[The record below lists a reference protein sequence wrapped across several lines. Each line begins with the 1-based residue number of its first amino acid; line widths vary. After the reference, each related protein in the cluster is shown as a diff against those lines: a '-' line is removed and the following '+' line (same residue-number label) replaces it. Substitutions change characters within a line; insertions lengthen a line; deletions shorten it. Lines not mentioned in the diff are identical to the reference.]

1 MSVTTLVTGG
11 SGMLGSSIKNL
22 YETYPEH
29 KNHKLLTPTSDELN
43 LENKDDVF
51 KYFQHN
57 KIDRVFH
64 SAAKVGGIKSNI
76 EYPAEF
82 ITKNLN
88 INSNIFEASARHKI
102 SRLIFLKF

>member
-29 KNHKLLTPTSDELN
+29 KNHKLLTPTCDELN

-64 SAAKVGGIKSNI
+64 SAAKVGGIKSNS

-82 ITKNLN
+82 ITKN
-88 INSNIFEASARHKI
+88 
-102 SRLIFLKF
+102 